1 MLQVDRKEIV
11 EAPVEKVNQFLS
23 QVLADLGWQNVNT
36 EGGVTT
42 GEMIDSDFSHSQN
55 HFTVIITCVSL
66 SEKTELLLRSAD
78 QMMAIFLLLP
88 SSERFTT
95 NSSSSALSDDY
106 ETNVPH

>member
-66 SEKTELLLRSAD
+66 SEKTELLLSICGSNDGDFLAT
-78 QMMAIFLLLP
+78 AIVRTLYHQLVVQ
-88 SSERFTT
+88 RT
-95 NSSSSALSDDY
+95 
-106 ETNVPH
+106 V